1 MSSKEEQAMGSNS
14 ALDIT
19 AKTARE
25 PQGVIAE
32 FHGQQEGERVLY
44 SFAPHP
50 IGAWFKL
57 IKPTIYSIGMVG
69 AGYFIHKF
77 LGARSETVSNS
88 LYVSGIIYW
97 VISMWWRLKSQKF
110 ARTFITDRRIVRF
123 EIAFPGMTRKRALF
137 WTNGFKCKAVPAIL
151 PLRLLKLGTLKI
163 TPNLGSDED
172 ISCDYVS
179 YCDDLA
185 NYIDKILFCVK
196 HNPQEMQSLRPFVK
210 KPKGH
215 RY

>member
-1 MSSKEEQAMGSNS
+1 MGANS

-19 AKTARE
+19 AQTASE
-25 PQGVIAE
+25 PQDVLAE

-44 SFAPHP
+44 SFSPHP
-50 IGAWFKL
+50 IGTWLKL
-57 IKPTIYSIGMVG
+57 IKPTIYGIGMAG
-69 AGYFIHKF
+69 AGYFLSKF
-77 LGARSETVSNS
+77 FGPRSLSVSNA
-88 LYVSGIIYW
+88 LYVGA
-97 VISMWWRLKSQKF
+97 VIGWTISLWWRLKSQRF

-137 WTNGFKCKAVPAIL
+137 WTNGFKCKAIPEIL
-151 PLRLLKLGTLKI
+151 PLRLFKLGTLKI
-163 TPNLGSDED
+163 TPSLGADED

-196 HNPQEMQSLRPFVK
+196 HSPQEMQTLRPFVK
-210 KPKGH
+210 KPKGQ